1 MTTFEFIF
9 LVMAVIVSVIIIL
22 LVLMQKSSGA
32 GASGALMG
40 GDLNLFNKTKERGA
54 EKLMSYLTLSAV
66 ILYMTLALALR
77 L

>member
-1 MTTFEFIF
+1 MSTFSFIF
-9 LVMAVIVSVIIIL
+9 LVITVIVSVLIIL
-22 LVLMQKSSGA
+22 LVLMQKSSGT

-54 EKLMSYLTLSAV
+54 EKLVSYLTLSA
-66 ILYMTLALALR
+66 IIMYMTLALALR